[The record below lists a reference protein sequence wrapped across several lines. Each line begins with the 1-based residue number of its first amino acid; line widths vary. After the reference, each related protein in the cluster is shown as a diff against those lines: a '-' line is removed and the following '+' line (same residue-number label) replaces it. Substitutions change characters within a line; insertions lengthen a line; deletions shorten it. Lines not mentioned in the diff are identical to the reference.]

1 MINEDAQDQTIA
13 ANPLLTPSTLP
24 YGLPDFRAIG
34 DEHVIPAFRT
44 AFVDHDAEIAAIVDN
59 PEAPTFANTL
69 EALERSGRL
78 LDRVA
83 AYFFNIAGTDATEER
98 LAIEAVI
105 APELAAHMDGVRL
118 NEGLWSR
125 IKRVAERYDESA
137 APSSGAPEL
146 DDEARRLLD
155 KIVRDFR
162 RAGADLDDEGKT
174 RLKEINARL
183 SELSTAFGE
192 NLLADTNDRAVVVT
206 EEADLAGLSDAAK
219 DNLARYARK
228 AGKDDGWLIPLD
240 LPSVQAILADLES
253 PDTRARVYAAS
264 IARGTGEGHDNRPV
278 LLEEVRLRAE
288 KARLLGYD
296 SHADYVIADETAG
309 DAAAAKKLITDLAPA
324 AVANAEDEYKR
335 VADLAAEE
343 TVADRTAGDEM
354 AADEMAGAG
363 GGTGDADGAEPIEG
377 AGDVGAPDWP
387 YWAERRRAEEFAVD
401 GEKLKA
407 YFQLDRVVRDGV
419 FHAAKKLYG
428 IDVVPRED
436 LTGYAP
442 GVTVWEVRDE
452 NATAAATGTDA
463 EIAADAKTAADSAS
477 GADAGTDADAGAAS
491 RDTGI
496 GLLLTDF
503 FSRPTKRGGAWM
515 SSFVDQSHLLRTK
528 PVVVN
533 VLNIAEPAEGEA
545 ALLTLDEVTTLF
557 HEFGH
562 ALHGLL
568 SDVRYPRFS
577 GTNVPRDFVEF
588 PSQINENWALEP
600 SILSNYAFHVDTG
613 EPIPDELVEA
623 VKRARTA
630 GEGFATTEYLAASAL
645 DLAWH
650 SLSPEEAAAVT
661 DVGEF
666 EQKALEEYGL
676 DVANLAPRYR
686 STYFNHIFAGG
697 YSADYYSYLWAEALD
712 ADGYGWF
719 TDNGG
724 ATRAGG
730 DHFRGTILSRG
741 GAIDFA
747 EAYRSFRGR
756 DKDIRPLLERRGLA
770 GADVG

>member
-1 MINEDAQDQTIA
+1 MNATSPETTDSRATSGTSSGPATD
-13 ANPLLTPSTLP
+13 NPLLAPSTLP
-24 YGLPDFRAIG
+24 YGLPDFAAIR

-44 AFVDHDAEIAAIVDN
+44 AFVDHDAEIAAIVAN
-59 PEAPTFANTL
+59 PEEPSFANTL
-69 EALERSGRL
+69 EALEASGRL
-78 LDRVA
+78 LERMA
-83 AYFFNIAGTDATEER
+83 AYFFNVAGTDATDER

-118 NEGLWSR
+118 NEGLWGR
-125 IKRVAERYDESA
+125 IKRVAELYDGPA
-137 APSSGAPEL
+137 AASSGPDAGTGEVPEL

-155 KIVRDFR
+155 KVVRDFR
-162 RAGADLDDEGKT
+162 RAGADLDDEGRT
-174 RLKEINARL
+174 RLKEINSRL

-192 NLLADTNDRAVVVT
+192 NLLADTNERAVSIT
-206 EEADLAGLSDAAK
+206 DEAELAGLSQAAK
-219 DNLARYARK
+219 DNFARYARK
-228 AGKDDGWLIPLD
+228 AGRDAGWLIPLD
-240 LPSVQAILADLES
+240 LPSVQAVLTDLES
-253 PDTRARVYAAS
+253 PDARARVYAAS
-264 IARGTGEGHDNRPV
+264 IARGTGDGHDNRPV

-288 KARLLGYD
+288 RARLLGYD
-296 SHADYVIADETAG
+296 THADYVIADETAG

-324 AVANAEDEYKR
+324 AVANAEGEYKR

-343 TVADRTAGDEM
+343 TGD
-354 AADEMAGAG
+354 
-363 GGTGDADGAEPIEG
+363 DAYEG
-377 AGDVGAPDWP
+377 ATEVGAPDWP
-387 YWAERRRAEEFAVD
+387 YWAERRRSSEFAVD
-401 GEKLKA
+401 GEELSR

-419 FHAAKKLYG
+419 FHAAKLLFG
-428 IDVVPRED
+428 IEVVPRED
-436 LTGYAP
+436 LVGYAP
-442 GVTVWEVRDE
+442 GVQVWEVRD
-452 NATAAATGTDA
+452 
-463 EIAADAKTAADSAS
+463 ADASS
-477 GADAGTDADAGAAS
+477 DAGADS
-491 RDTGI
+491 GI
-496 GLLLTDF
+496 GLILTDF

-515 SSFVDQSHLLRTK
+515 SSFVEQSHLLGTK

-613 EPIPDELVEA
+613 EPIPGELVEA

-650 SLSPEEAAAVT
+650 SLSPEEAAAVG

-666 EQKALEEYGL
+666 EQRALEEFGL

-686 STYFNHIFAGG
+686 SSYFNHIFAGG
-697 YSADYYSYLWAEALD
+697 YSAGYYSYLWAEALD
-712 ADGYGWF
+712 ADGFGWF
-719 TDNGG
+719 ADNGG

-730 DHFRGTILSRG
+730 DRFRSLILSRG
-741 GAIDFA
+741 GAIDFTG
-747 EAYRSFRGR
+747 AYGEFRGR
-756 DKDIRPLLERRGLA
+756 DKDIRPLLERRGLS
-770 GADVG
+770 GADASVG

>member
-1 MINEDAQDQTIA
+1 MNATPPETTDSRATSGTATSTATD
-13 ANPLLTPSTLP
+13 NPLLAPSTLP
-24 YGLPDFRAIG
+24 YGLPDFAAIR

-44 AFVDHDAEIAAIVDN
+44 AFVDHDAEIAAIVAN
-59 PEAPTFANTL
+59 PEEPSFANTL
-69 EALERSGRL
+69 EALEASGRL
-78 LDRVA
+78 LERVA
-83 AYFFNIAGTDATEER
+83 AYFFNVAGTDATDER

-118 NEGLWSR
+118 NEGLWGR
-125 IKRVAERYDESA
+125 IKRVAELYDGPA
-137 APSSGAPEL
+137 AASSGPDAGTGEVPEL

-155 KIVRDFR
+155 KVVRDFR

-174 RLKEINARL
+174 RLKEINSRL

-192 NLLADTNDRAVVVT
+192 NLLADTNERAVAIT
-206 EEADLAGLSDAAK
+206 DEAELAGLSQAAK
-219 DNLARYARK
+219 DNFARYARK
-228 AGKDDGWLIPLD
+228 AGRDAGWLIPLD
-240 LPSVQAILADLES
+240 LPSVQAVLTDLES
-253 PDTRARVYAAS
+253 PDARARVYAAS

-288 KARLLGYD
+288 RARLLGYD
-296 SHADYVIADETAG
+296 THADYVIADETAG

-324 AVANAEDEYKR
+324 AVANAEGEYKR

-343 TVADRTAGDEM
+343 TGD
-354 AADEMAGAG
+354 
-363 GGTGDADGAEPIEG
+363 DAYEG
-377 AGDVGAPDWP
+377 ATEVGAPDWP
-387 YWAERRRAEEFAVD
+387 YWAERRRSSEFAVD
-401 GEKLKA
+401 GEELSR

-419 FHAAKKLYG
+419 FHAAKLLFG
-428 IDVVPRED
+428 IEVVPRED
-436 LTGYAP
+436 LVGYAP
-442 GVTVWEVRDE
+442 GVQVWEVRD
-452 NATAAATGTDA
+452 
-463 EIAADAKTAADSAS
+463 ADADSDADAS
-477 GADAGTDADAGAAS
+477 SDAGTDS
-491 RDTGI
+491 GI
-496 GLLLTDF
+496 GLILTDF

-515 SSFVDQSHLLRTK
+515 SSFVEQSHLLGTK

-613 EPIPDELVEA
+613 EPIPGELVEA

-650 SLSPEEAAAVT
+650 SLSPEEAAAVG

-666 EQKALEEYGL
+666 EQRALEEFGL

-686 STYFNHIFAGG
+686 SSYFNHIFAGG
-697 YSADYYSYLWAEALD
+697 YSAGYYSYLWAEALD
-712 ADGYGWF
+712 ADGFGWF
-719 TDNGG
+719 ADNGG

-730 DHFRGTILSRG
+730 DRFRSLILSRG
-741 GAIDFA
+741 GAIDFTG
-747 EAYRSFRGR
+747 AYREFRGR
-756 DKDIRPLLERRGLA
+756 DKDIRPLLERRGLS
-770 GADVG
+770 GADASVG

>member
-1 MINEDAQDQTIA
+1 MNATSPETTDSRATSGTATGTATD
-13 ANPLLTPSTLP
+13 NPLLAPSTLP
-24 YGLPDFRAIG
+24 YGLPDFAAIR

-44 AFVDHDAEIAAIVDN
+44 EFVDHDAEIAAIVAN
-59 PEAPTFANTL
+59 PEEPSFANTL
-69 EALERSGRL
+69 EALEASGRL
-78 LDRVA
+78 LERVA
-83 AYFFNIAGTDATEER
+83 AYFFNVAGTDATDER

-118 NEGLWSR
+118 NEGLWGR
-125 IKRVAERYDESA
+125 IKRVAELYDGPA
-137 APSSGAPEL
+137 AASSGPDAGTGEVPEL

-155 KIVRDFR
+155 KVVRDFR

-174 RLKEINARL
+174 RLKEINSRL

-192 NLLADTNDRAVVVT
+192 NLLADTNERAVSIT
-206 EEADLAGLSDAAK
+206 DEAELAGLSQAAK
-219 DNLARYARK
+219 DNFARYARK
-228 AGKDDGWLIPLD
+228 AGRDAGWLIPLD
-240 LPSVQAILADLES
+240 LPSVQAVLTDLES
-253 PDTRARVYAAS
+253 PDARARVYAAS

-288 KARLLGYD
+288 RARLLGYD
-296 SHADYVIADETAG
+296 THADYVIADETAG

-324 AVANAEDEYKR
+324 AVANAEGEYKR

-343 TVADRTAGDEM
+343 TGD
-354 AADEMAGAG
+354 
-363 GGTGDADGAEPIEG
+363 DAYEG
-377 AGDVGAPDWP
+377 ATEVGAPDWP
-387 YWAERRRAEEFAVD
+387 YWAERRRSSEFAVD
-401 GEKLKA
+401 GEELSR

-419 FHAAKKLYG
+419 FHAAKLLFG
-428 IDVVPRED
+428 IEVVPRED
-436 LTGYAP
+436 LVGYAP
-442 GVTVWEVRDE
+442 GVQVWEVRD
-452 NATAAATGTDA
+452 
-463 EIAADAKTAADSAS
+463 ADADS
-477 GADAGTDADAGAAS
+477 DADASSDAGADS
-491 RDTGI
+491 GI
-496 GLLLTDF
+496 GLILTDF

-515 SSFVDQSHLLRTK
+515 SSFVEQSHLLGTK

-613 EPIPDELVEA
+613 EPIPGELVEA

-650 SLSPEEAAAVT
+650 SLSPEEAAAVG

-666 EQKALEEYGL
+666 EQRALEEFGL

-686 STYFNHIFAGG
+686 SSYFNHIFAGG
-697 YSADYYSYLWAEALD
+697 YSAGYYSYLWAEALD
-712 ADGYGWF
+712 ADGFGWF
-719 TDNGG
+719 ADNGG

-730 DHFRGTILSRG
+730 DRFRSLILSRG
-741 GAIDFA
+741 GAIDFTG
-747 EAYRSFRGR
+747 AYREFRGR
-756 DKDIRPLLERRGLA
+756 DKDIRPLLERRGLS
-770 GADVG
+770 GADASVG

>member
-1 MINEDAQDQTIA
+1 MNATSPETTDSRATSGTATGTATD
-13 ANPLLTPSTLP
+13 NPLLAPSTLP
-24 YGLPDFRAIG
+24 YGLPDFAAIR

-44 AFVDHDAEIAAIVDN
+44 AFVDHDAEIAAIVAN
-59 PEAPTFANTL
+59 PEEPSFANTL
-69 EALERSGRL
+69 EALEASGRL
-78 LDRVA
+78 LERVA
-83 AYFFNIAGTDATEER
+83 AYFFNVAGTDATDER

-118 NEGLWSR
+118 NEGLWGR
-125 IKRVAERYDESA
+125 IKRVAELYDGPAA
-137 APSSGAPEL
+137 APSGPDAGTGEVPEL

-155 KIVRDFR
+155 KVVRDFR

-174 RLKEINARL
+174 RLKEINSRL

-192 NLLADTNDRAVVVT
+192 NLLADTNERAVSIT
-206 EEADLAGLSDAAK
+206 DEAELAGLSQAAK
-219 DNLARYARK
+219 DNFARYARK
-228 AGKDDGWLIPLD
+228 AGRDAGWLIPLD
-240 LPSVQAILADLES
+240 LPSVQAVLTDLES
-253 PDTRARVYAAS
+253 PDARARVYAAS
-264 IARGTGEGHDNRPV
+264 IARGTGDGHDNRPV

-288 KARLLGYD
+288 RARLLGYD
-296 SHADYVIADETAG
+296 THADYVIADETAG

-324 AVANAEDEYKR
+324 AVANAEGEYKR

-343 TVADRTAGDEM
+343 TGD
-354 AADEMAGAG
+354 
-363 GGTGDADGAEPIEG
+363 DAYEG
-377 AGDVGAPDWP
+377 ATEVGAPDWP
-387 YWAERRRAEEFAVD
+387 YWAERRRSSEFAVD
-401 GEKLKA
+401 GEELSR

-419 FHAAKKLYG
+419 FHAAKLLFG
-428 IDVVPRED
+428 IEVVPRED
-436 LTGYAP
+436 LVGYAP
-442 GVTVWEVRDE
+442 GVQVWEVRD
-452 NATAAATGTDA
+452 
-463 EIAADAKTAADSAS
+463 ADADSDADTSS
-477 GADAGTDADAGAAS
+477 DAGADS
-491 RDTGI
+491 GI
-496 GLLLTDF
+496 GLILTDF

-515 SSFVDQSHLLRTK
+515 SSFVEQSHLLGTK

-613 EPIPDELVEA
+613 EPIPGELVEA

-650 SLSPEEAAAVT
+650 SLSPEEAAAVG

-666 EQKALEEYGL
+666 EQRALEEFGL

-686 STYFNHIFAGG
+686 SSYFNHIFAGG
-697 YSADYYSYLWAEALD
+697 YSAGYYSYLWAEALD
-712 ADGYGWF
+712 ADGFGWF
-719 TDNGG
+719 ADNGG

-730 DHFRGTILSRG
+730 DRFRSLILSRG
-741 GAIDFA
+741 GAIDFTG
-747 EAYRSFRGR
+747 AYREFRGR
-756 DKDIRPLLERRGLA
+756 DKDIRPLLERRGLS
-770 GADVG
+770 GADASVG

>member
-1 MINEDAQDQTIA
+1 MNATSRDTA
-13 ANPLLTPSTLP
+13 ATTDNPLLAPSTLP
-24 YGLPDFRAIG
+24 YGLPDFAAIR

-59 PEAPTFANTL
+59 PEEPTFANTL
-69 EALERSGRL
+69 EALEASGQL
-78 LDRVA
+78 LERVA
-83 AYFFNIAGTDATEER
+83 AYFFNVAGTDATDER
-98 LAIEAVI
+98 LAIEATI

-118 NEGLWSR
+118 NEGLWAR
-125 IKRVAERYDESA
+125 ITRVRELYDADPGES
-137 APSSGAPEL
+137 GVPEL

-155 KIVRDFR
+155 KVVRDFR
-162 RAGADLDDEGKT
+162 RAGADLDAAGKK

-192 NLLADTNDRAVVVT
+192 NLLADTNDRAV
-206 EEADLAGLSDAAK
+206 EIADEADLAGLSQAAK

-228 AGKDDGWLIPLD
+228 AGRDSGWLIPLD

-288 KARLLGYD
+288 RARLLGYGT
-296 SHADYVIADETAG
+296 HADYVIADETAG
-309 DAAAAKKLITDLAPA
+309 SADAAKKLITDLAPA
-324 AVANAEDEYKR
+324 AVANAEGEYKR
-335 VADLAAEE
+335 VADLAAD
-343 TVADRTAGDEM
+343 VARVPGDGE
-354 AADEMAGAG
+354 
-363 GGTGDADGAEPIEG
+363 GDGPAPADGVEG
-377 AGDVGAPDWP
+377 AGEVGAPDWP

-401 GEKLKA
+401 GEELRK

-419 FHAAKKLYG
+419 FHAAEKLYG
-428 IDVVPRED
+428 IEVVPRDD
-436 LTGYAP
+436 LRGYAP
-442 GVTVWEVRDE
+442 GVRVWEVRD
-452 NATAAATGTDA
+452 AAG
-463 EIAADAKTAADSAS
+463 S
-477 GADAGTDADAGAAS
+477 GAAS
-491 RDTGI
+491 GGDSGDDAGI

-515 SSFVDQSHLLRTK
+515 SSFVDQSHLLGTK

-533 VLNIAEPAEGEA
+533 VLNIAEPAEGEP

-600 SILSNYAFHVDTG
+600 SILGNYAFHVDTG
-613 EPIPDELVEA
+613 EPIPSELVEA
-623 VKRARTA
+623 VTRARTA

-650 SLSPEEAAAVT
+650 SLSPEEAAAIT
-661 DVGEF
+661 DVGAF
-666 EQKALEEYGL
+666 EQKALEEFGL

-697 YSADYYSYLWAEALD
+697 YSAGYYSYLWAEALD
-712 ADGYGWF
+712 ADGFGWF

-724 ATRAGG
+724 ATREGG
-730 DHFRGTILSRG
+730 DRFRRTILSRG

-747 EAYRSFRGR
+747 DAYRRFRGR

-770 GADVG
+770 GTGVTAE

>member
-1 MINEDAQDQTIA
+1 MNATSPETTDSRATSGTATGTASD
-13 ANPLLTPSTLP
+13 NPLLAPSALP
-24 YGLPDFRAIG
+24 YGLPDFAAIR

-44 AFVDHDAEIAAIVDN
+44 AFVDHDAEIAAIVAN
-59 PEAPTFANTL
+59 PEEPSFANTL
-69 EALERSGRL
+69 EALEASGRL
-78 LDRVA
+78 LERVA
-83 AYFFNIAGTDATEER
+83 AYFFNVAGTDATDER

-118 NEGLWSR
+118 NEGLWGR
-125 IKRVAERYDESA
+125 IKRVAELYDGPA
-137 APSSGAPEL
+137 AASSGPDAGTGEVPEL

-155 KIVRDFR
+155 KVVRDFR
-162 RAGADLDDEGKT
+162 RAGADLDDEGRT
-174 RLKEINARL
+174 RLKEINSRL

-192 NLLADTNDRAVVVT
+192 NLLADTNERAVSIT
-206 EEADLAGLSDAAK
+206 DEAELAGLSQAAK
-219 DNLARYARK
+219 DNFARYARK
-228 AGKDDGWLIPLD
+228 AGRDAGWLIPLD
-240 LPSVQAILADLES
+240 LPSVQAVLTDLES
-253 PDTRARVYAAS
+253 PDARARVYAAS
-264 IARGTGEGHDNRPV
+264 IARGTGDGHDNRPV

-288 KARLLGYD
+288 RARLLGYD
-296 SHADYVIADETAG
+296 THADYVIADETAG

-324 AVANAEDEYKR
+324 AVANAEGEYKR

-343 TVADRTAGDEM
+343 TGD
-354 AADEMAGAG
+354 
-363 GGTGDADGAEPIEG
+363 DAYEG
-377 AGDVGAPDWP
+377 ATEVGAPDWP
-387 YWAERRRAEEFAVD
+387 YWAERRRSSEFAVD
-401 GEKLKA
+401 GEELSR

-419 FHAAKKLYG
+419 FHAAKLLFG
-428 IDVVPRED
+428 IEVVPRED
-436 LTGYAP
+436 LVGYAP
-442 GVTVWEVRDE
+442 GVQVWEVRD
-452 NATAAATGTDA
+452 
-463 EIAADAKTAADSAS
+463 
-477 GADAGTDADAGAAS
+477 ADAGSDSGSGSDASAGS
-491 RDTGI
+491 GI
-496 GLLLTDF
+496 GLILTDF

-515 SSFVDQSHLLRTK
+515 SSFVEQSHLLGTK

-613 EPIPDELVEA
+613 DPIPGELVEA

-650 SLSPEEAAAVT
+650 SLSPEEAAAVG

-666 EQKALEEYGL
+666 EQRALEEFGL

-686 STYFNHIFAGG
+686 SSYFNHIFAGG
-697 YSADYYSYLWAEALD
+697 YSAGYYSYLWAEALD
-712 ADGYGWF
+712 ADGFGWF
-719 TDNGG
+719 ADNGG

-730 DHFRGTILSRG
+730 DRFRSLILSRG
-741 GAIDFA
+741 GAIDFTG
-747 EAYRSFRGR
+747 AYREFRGR
-756 DKDIRPLLERRGLA
+756 DKDIRPLLERRGLS
-770 GADVG
+770 GADASVG

>member
-1 MINEDAQDQTIA
+1 MNATPPETTDSRATSGTATSTATD
-13 ANPLLTPSTLP
+13 NPLLAPSTLP
-24 YGLPDFRAIG
+24 YGLPDFAAIR

-44 AFVDHDAEIAAIVDN
+44 AFVDHDAEIAAIVAN
-59 PEAPTFANTL
+59 PEEPSFANTL
-69 EALERSGRL
+69 EALEASGRL
-78 LDRVA
+78 LERVA
-83 AYFFNIAGTDATEER
+83 AYFFNVAGTDATDER

-118 NEGLWSR
+118 NEGLWGR
-125 IKRVAERYDESA
+125 IKRVAELYDGPA
-137 APSSGAPEL
+137 AASSGPDAGTGEVPEL

-155 KIVRDFR
+155 KVVRDFR

-174 RLKEINARL
+174 RLKEINSRL

-192 NLLADTNDRAVVVT
+192 NLLADTNERAVAIT
-206 EEADLAGLSDAAK
+206 DEAELAGLSQAAK
-219 DNLARYARK
+219 DNFARYARK
-228 AGKDDGWLIPLD
+228 AGHDAGWLIPLD
-240 LPSVQAILADLES
+240 LPSVQAVLTDLES
-253 PDTRARVYAAS
+253 PDARARVYAAS

-288 KARLLGYD
+288 RARLLGYD
-296 SHADYVIADETAG
+296 THADYVIADETAG

-324 AVANAEDEYKR
+324 AVANAEGEYKR

-343 TVADRTAGDEM
+343 TGD
-354 AADEMAGAG
+354 
-363 GGTGDADGAEPIEG
+363 DAYEG
-377 AGDVGAPDWP
+377 ATEVGAPDWP
-387 YWAERRRAEEFAVD
+387 YWAERRRSSEFAVD
-401 GEKLKA
+401 GEELSR

-419 FHAAKKLYG
+419 FHAAKLLFG
-428 IDVVPRED
+428 IEVVPRED
-436 LTGYAP
+436 LVGYAP
-442 GVTVWEVRDE
+442 GVQVWEVRD
-452 NATAAATGTDA
+452 
-463 EIAADAKTAADSAS
+463 ADS
-477 GADAGTDADAGAAS
+477 DADASSDAGADS
-491 RDTGI
+491 GI
-496 GLLLTDF
+496 GLILTDF

-515 SSFVDQSHLLRTK
+515 SSFVEQSHLLGTK

-613 EPIPDELVEA
+613 EPIPGELVEA

-650 SLSPEEAAAVT
+650 SLSPEEAAAVG

-666 EQKALEEYGL
+666 EQRALEEFGL

-686 STYFNHIFAGG
+686 SSYFNHIFAGG
-697 YSADYYSYLWAEALD
+697 YSAGYYSYLWAEALD
-712 ADGYGWF
+712 ADGFGWF
-719 TDNGG
+719 ADNGG

-730 DHFRGTILSRG
+730 DRFRSLILSRG
-741 GAIDFA
+741 GAIDFTG
-747 EAYRSFRGR
+747 AYREFRGR
-756 DKDIRPLLERRGLA
+756 DKDIRPLLERRGLS
-770 GADVG
+770 GADASVG

>member
-1 MINEDAQDQTIA
+1 MNATSPETTDSRATSGTATGTATD
-13 ANPLLTPSTLP
+13 NPLLAPSTLP
-24 YGLPDFRAIG
+24 YGLPDFAAIR

-44 AFVDHDAEIAAIVDN
+44 AFVDHDAEIAAIVAN
-59 PEAPTFANTL
+59 PEEPSFANTL
-69 EALERSGRL
+69 EALEASGRL
-78 LDRVA
+78 LERVA
-83 AYFFNIAGTDATEER
+83 AYFFNVAGTDATDER

-118 NEGLWSR
+118 NEGLWGR
-125 IKRVAERYDESA
+125 IKRVAELYDGPA
-137 APSSGAPEL
+137 AASSGPDAGTGEVPEL

-155 KIVRDFR
+155 KVVRDFR

-174 RLKEINARL
+174 RLKEINSRL

-192 NLLADTNDRAVVVT
+192 NLLADTNERAVSIT
-206 EEADLAGLSDAAK
+206 DEAELAGLSQAAK
-219 DNLARYARK
+219 DNFARYARK
-228 AGKDDGWLIPLD
+228 AGRDAGWLIPLD
-240 LPSVQAILADLES
+240 LPSVQAVLTDLES
-253 PDTRARVYAAS
+253 PDARARVYAAS
-264 IARGTGEGHDNRPV
+264 IARGTGQGHDNRPV

-288 KARLLGYD
+288 RARLLGYD
-296 SHADYVIADETAG
+296 THADYVIADETAG

-324 AVANAEDEYKR
+324 AVANAEGEYKR

-343 TVADRTAGDEM
+343 TGD
-354 AADEMAGAG
+354 
-363 GGTGDADGAEPIEG
+363 DAYEG
-377 AGDVGAPDWP
+377 ATEVGAPDWP
-387 YWAERRRAEEFAVD
+387 YWAERRRSSEFAVD
-401 GEKLKA
+401 GEELSR

-419 FHAAKKLYG
+419 FHAAKLLFG
-428 IDVVPRED
+428 IEVVPRED
-436 LTGYAP
+436 LVGYAP
-442 GVTVWEVRDE
+442 GVQVWEVRD
-452 NATAAATGTDA
+452 
-463 EIAADAKTAADSAS
+463 ADADS
-477 GADAGTDADAGAAS
+477 DADASSDAGADS
-491 RDTGI
+491 GI
-496 GLLLTDF
+496 GLILTDF

-515 SSFVDQSHLLRTK
+515 SSFVEQSHLLGTK

-613 EPIPDELVEA
+613 EPIPGELVEA

-650 SLSPEEAAAVT
+650 SLSPEEAAAVG

-666 EQKALEEYGL
+666 EQRALEEFGL

-686 STYFNHIFAGG
+686 SSYFNHIFAGG
-697 YSADYYSYLWAEALD
+697 YSAGYYSYLWAEALD
-712 ADGYGWF
+712 ADGFGWF
-719 TDNGG
+719 ADNGG

-730 DHFRGTILSRG
+730 DRFRSLILSRG
-741 GAIDFA
+741 GAIDFTG
-747 EAYRSFRGR
+747 AYREFRGR
-756 DKDIRPLLERRGLA
+756 DKDIRPLLERRGLS
-770 GADVG
+770 GADASVG

>member
-1 MINEDAQDQTIA
+1 MNATSPETTDSRATSGTATGTASD
-13 ANPLLTPSTLP
+13 NPLLAPSALP
-24 YGLPDFRAIG
+24 YGLPDFAAIR

-44 AFVDHDAEIAAIVDN
+44 AFVDHDAEVAAIVAN
-59 PEAPTFANTL
+59 PEEPSFANTL
-69 EALERSGRL
+69 EALEASGRL
-78 LDRVA
+78 LERVA
-83 AYFFNIAGTDATEER
+83 AYFFNVAGTDATDER

-118 NEGLWSR
+118 NEGLWGR
-125 IKRVAERYDESA
+125 IKRVAELYDGPA
-137 APSSGAPEL
+137 AASSGPDAGTGEVPEL

-155 KIVRDFR
+155 KVVRDFR

-174 RLKEINARL
+174 RLKEINSRL

-192 NLLADTNDRAVVVT
+192 NLLADTNERAVSIT
-206 EEADLAGLSDAAK
+206 DEAELAGLSQAAK
-219 DNLARYARK
+219 DNFARYARK
-228 AGKDDGWLIPLD
+228 AGRDAGWLIPLD
-240 LPSVQAILADLES
+240 LPSVQAVLTDLES
-253 PDTRARVYAAS
+253 PDARARVYAAS
-264 IARGTGEGHDNRPV
+264 IARGTGDGHDNRPV

-288 KARLLGYD
+288 RARLLGYD
-296 SHADYVIADETAG
+296 THADYVIADETAG

-324 AVANAEDEYKR
+324 AVANAEGEYKR

-343 TVADRTAGDEM
+343 TGD
-354 AADEMAGAG
+354 
-363 GGTGDADGAEPIEG
+363 DAYEG
-377 AGDVGAPDWP
+377 ATEVGAPDWP
-387 YWAERRRAEEFAVD
+387 YWAERRRSSEFAVD
-401 GEKLKA
+401 GEELSR

-419 FHAAKKLYG
+419 FHAAKLLFG
-428 IDVVPRED
+428 IEVVPRED
-436 LTGYAP
+436 LVGYAP
-442 GVTVWEVRDE
+442 GVQVWEVRD
-452 NATAAATGTDA
+452 
-463 EIAADAKTAADSAS
+463 
-477 GADAGTDADAGAAS
+477 ADAGSDSGSGSDASAGS
-491 RDTGI
+491 GI
-496 GLLLTDF
+496 GLILTDF

-515 SSFVDQSHLLRTK
+515 SSFVEQSHLLGTK

-613 EPIPDELVEA
+613 DPIPGELVEA

-650 SLSPEEAAAVT
+650 SLSPEEAAAVG

-666 EQKALEEYGL
+666 EQRALEEFGL

-686 STYFNHIFAGG
+686 SSYFNHIFAGG
-697 YSADYYSYLWAEALD
+697 YSAGYYSYLWAEALD
-712 ADGYGWF
+712 ADGFGWF
-719 TDNGG
+719 ADNGG

-730 DHFRGTILSRG
+730 DRFRSLILSRG
-741 GAIDFA
+741 GAIDFTG
-747 EAYRSFRGR
+747 AYREFRGR
-756 DKDIRPLLERRGLA
+756 DKDIRPLLERRGLS
-770 GADVG
+770 GADASVG

>member
-1 MINEDAQDQTIA
+1 MNATPPETTDSRATSGTATSTATD
-13 ANPLLTPSTLP
+13 NPLLAPSTLP
-24 YGLPDFRAIG
+24 YGLPDFAAIR

-44 AFVDHDAEIAAIVDN
+44 AFVDHDAEIAAIVAN
-59 PEAPTFANTL
+59 PEEPSFANTL
-69 EALERSGRL
+69 EALEASGRL
-78 LDRVA
+78 LERVA
-83 AYFFNIAGTDATEER
+83 AYFFNVAGTDATDER

-118 NEGLWSR
+118 NEGLWGR
-125 IKRVAERYDESA
+125 IKRVAELYDGPA
-137 APSSGAPEL
+137 AASSGPDAGTGEVPEL

-155 KIVRDFR
+155 KVVRDFR

-174 RLKEINARL
+174 RLKEINSRL

-192 NLLADTNDRAVVVT
+192 NLLADTNERAVAIT
-206 EEADLAGLSDAAK
+206 DEAELAGLSQAAK
-219 DNLARYARK
+219 DNFARYARK
-228 AGKDDGWLIPLD
+228 AGHDAGWLIPLD
-240 LPSVQAILADLES
+240 LPSVQAVLTDLES
-253 PDTRARVYAAS
+253 PDARARVYAAS

-288 KARLLGYD
+288 RARLLGYD
-296 SHADYVIADETAG
+296 THADYVIADETAG

-324 AVANAEDEYKR
+324 AVANAEGEYKR

-343 TVADRTAGDEM
+343 TGD
-354 AADEMAGAG
+354 
-363 GGTGDADGAEPIEG
+363 DAYEG
-377 AGDVGAPDWP
+377 ATEVGAPDWP
-387 YWAERRRAEEFAVD
+387 YWAERRRSSEFAVD
-401 GEKLKA
+401 GEELSR

-419 FHAAKKLYG
+419 FHAAKLLFG
-428 IDVVPRED
+428 IEVVPRED
-436 LTGYAP
+436 LVGYAP
-442 GVTVWEVRDE
+442 GVQVWEVRD
-452 NATAAATGTDA
+452 
-463 EIAADAKTAADSAS
+463 ADADFDADAS
-477 GADAGTDADAGAAS
+477 SDAGTDS
-491 RDTGI
+491 GI
-496 GLLLTDF
+496 GLILTDF

-515 SSFVDQSHLLRTK
+515 SSFVEQSHLLGTK

-613 EPIPDELVEA
+613 EPIPGELVEA

-650 SLSPEEAAAVT
+650 SLSPEEAAAVG

-666 EQKALEEYGL
+666 EQRALEEFGL

-686 STYFNHIFAGG
+686 SSYFNHIFAGG
-697 YSADYYSYLWAEALD
+697 YSAGYYSYLWAEALD
-712 ADGYGWF
+712 ADGFGWF
-719 TDNGG
+719 ADNGG

-730 DHFRGTILSRG
+730 DRFRSLILSRG
-741 GAIDFA
+741 GAIDFTG
-747 EAYRSFRGR
+747 AYREFRGR
-756 DKDIRPLLERRGLA
+756 DKDIRPLLERRGLS
-770 GADVG
+770 GADASVG

>member
-1 MINEDAQDQTIA
+1 MNATSPETTDSRATSGTSSGTASD
-13 ANPLLTPSTLP
+13 NPLLAPSTLP
-24 YGLPDFRAIG
+24 YGLPDFAAIR

-44 AFVDHDAEIAAIVDN
+44 AFVDHDAEIAAIVAN
-59 PEAPTFANTL
+59 PEEPSFANTL
-69 EALERSGRL
+69 EALEASGRL
-78 LDRVA
+78 LERVA
-83 AYFFNIAGTDATEER
+83 AYFFNVAGTDATDER

-118 NEGLWSR
+118 NEGLWGR
-125 IKRVAERYDESA
+125 IKRVAELYDGPA
-137 APSSGAPEL
+137 AASSGPDAGTGEVPEL

-155 KIVRDFR
+155 KVVRDFR

-174 RLKEINARL
+174 RLKEINSRL

-192 NLLADTNDRAVVVT
+192 NLLADTNERAVSIT
-206 EEADLAGLSDAAK
+206 DEAELAGLSQAAK
-219 DNLARYARK
+219 DNFARYARK
-228 AGKDDGWLIPLD
+228 AGRDAGWLIPLD
-240 LPSVQAILADLES
+240 LPSVQAVLTDLES
-253 PDTRARVYAAS
+253 PDARARVYAAS

-288 KARLLGYD
+288 RARLLGYD
-296 SHADYVIADETAG
+296 THADYVIADETAG

-324 AVANAEDEYKR
+324 AVANAEGEYKR

-343 TVADRTAGDEM
+343 TGD
-354 AADEMAGAG
+354 
-363 GGTGDADGAEPIEG
+363 DAYEG
-377 AGDVGAPDWP
+377 ATEVGAPDWP
-387 YWAERRRAEEFAVD
+387 YWAERRRSSEFAVD
-401 GEKLKA
+401 GEELSR

-419 FHAAKKLYG
+419 FHAAKLLFG
-428 IDVVPRED
+428 IEVVPRED
-436 LTGYAP
+436 LVGYAP
-442 GVTVWEVRDE
+442 GVQVWEVRD
-452 NATAAATGTDA
+452 
-463 EIAADAKTAADSAS
+463 ADADSDADTSS
-477 GADAGTDADAGAAS
+477 DAGADS
-491 RDTGI
+491 GI
-496 GLLLTDF
+496 GLILTDF

-515 SSFVDQSHLLRTK
+515 SSFVEQSHLLGTK

-613 EPIPDELVEA
+613 EPIPGELVEA

-650 SLSPEEAAAVT
+650 SLSPEEAAAVG

-666 EQKALEEYGL
+666 EQRALEEFGL

-686 STYFNHIFAGG
+686 SSYFNHIFAGG
-697 YSADYYSYLWAEALD
+697 YSAGYYSYLWAEALD
-712 ADGYGWF
+712 ADGFGWF
-719 TDNGG
+719 ADNGG

-730 DHFRGTILSRG
+730 DRFRSLILSRG
-741 GAIDFA
+741 GAIDFTG
-747 EAYRSFRGR
+747 AYREFRGR
-756 DKDIRPLLERRGLA
+756 DKDIRPLLERRGLS
-770 GADVG
+770 GADASVG

>member
-1 MINEDAQDQTIA
+1 MNATSPETTDSRATSGTATGTATD
-13 ANPLLTPSTLP
+13 NPLLAPSTLP
-24 YGLPDFRAIG
+24 YGLPDFAAIR

-44 AFVDHDAEIAAIVDN
+44 AFVDHDAEIAAIVAN
-59 PEAPTFANTL
+59 PEEPSFANTL
-69 EALERSGRL
+69 EALEASGRL
-78 LDRVA
+78 LERVA
-83 AYFFNIAGTDATEER
+83 AYFFNVAGTDATDER

-118 NEGLWSR
+118 NEGLWGR
-125 IKRVAERYDESA
+125 IKRVAELYDGPA
-137 APSSGAPEL
+137 AASSGPDAGTGEVPEL

-155 KIVRDFR
+155 KVVRDFR

-174 RLKEINARL
+174 RLKEINSRL

-192 NLLADTNDRAVVVT
+192 NLLADTNERAVSIT
-206 EEADLAGLSDAAK
+206 DEAELAGLSQAAK
-219 DNLARYARK
+219 DNFARYARK
-228 AGKDDGWLIPLD
+228 AGRDAGWFIPLD
-240 LPSVQAILADLES
+240 LPSVQAVLTDLES
-253 PDTRARVYAAS
+253 PDARARVYAAS

-288 KARLLGYD
+288 RARLLGYD
-296 SHADYVIADETAG
+296 THADYVIADETAG

-324 AVANAEDEYKR
+324 AVANAEGEYKR

-343 TVADRTAGDEM
+343 TGD
-354 AADEMAGAG
+354 
-363 GGTGDADGAEPIEG
+363 DAYEG
-377 AGDVGAPDWP
+377 ATEVGAPDWP
-387 YWAERRRAEEFAVD
+387 YWAERRRSSEFAVD
-401 GEKLKA
+401 GEELSR

-419 FHAAKKLYG
+419 FHAAKLLFG
-428 IDVVPRED
+428 IEVVPRED
-436 LTGYAP
+436 LVGYAP
-442 GVTVWEVRDE
+442 GVQVWEVRD
-452 NATAAATGTDA
+452 
-463 EIAADAKTAADSAS
+463 ADADS
-477 GADAGTDADAGAAS
+477 DADASSDAGADS
-491 RDTGI
+491 GI
-496 GLLLTDF
+496 GLILTDF

-515 SSFVDQSHLLRTK
+515 SSFVEQSHLLGTK

-613 EPIPDELVEA
+613 EPIPGELVEA

-650 SLSPEEAAAVT
+650 SLSPEEAAAVG

-666 EQKALEEYGL
+666 EQRALEEFGL

-686 STYFNHIFAGG
+686 SSYFNHIFAGG
-697 YSADYYSYLWAEALD
+697 YSAGYYSYLWAEALD
-712 ADGYGWF
+712 ADGFGWF
-719 TDNGG
+719 ADNGG

-730 DHFRGTILSRG
+730 DRFRSLILSRG
-741 GAIDFA
+741 GAIDFTG
-747 EAYRSFRGR
+747 AYREFRGR
-756 DKDIRPLLERRGLA
+756 DKDIRPLLERRGLS
-770 GADVG
+770 GADASVG

>member
-1 MINEDAQDQTIA
+1 MNATSPETTDSRATSGTSSGTASD
-13 ANPLLTPSTLP
+13 NPLLAPSTLP
-24 YGLPDFRAIG
+24 YGLPAFSAIR

-44 AFVDHDAEIAAIVDN
+44 AFVDHDAEIAAIVAN
-59 PEAPTFANTL
+59 PEEPSFANTL
-69 EALERSGRL
+69 EALEASGRL
-78 LDRVA
+78 LERVA
-83 AYFFNIAGTDATEER
+83 AYFFNVAGTDATDER
-98 LAIEAVI
+98 LAIEAAI

-118 NEGLWSR
+118 NEGLWGR
-125 IKRVAERYDESA
+125 IKRVAELYDGPA
-137 APSSGAPEL
+137 AASSGPDAGTGEVPEL

-155 KIVRDFR
+155 KVVRDFR

-174 RLKEINARL
+174 RLKEINSRL

-192 NLLADTNDRAVVVT
+192 NLLADTNERAVSIT
-206 EEADLAGLSDAAK
+206 DEAELAGLSQAAK
-219 DNLARYARK
+219 DNFARYARK
-228 AGKDDGWLIPLD
+228 AGRDAGWLIPLD
-240 LPSVQAILADLES
+240 LPSVQAVLTDLES
-253 PDTRARVYAAS
+253 PDARARVYAAS

-288 KARLLGYD
+288 RARLLGYD
-296 SHADYVIADETAG
+296 THADYVIADETAG

-324 AVANAEDEYKR
+324 AVANAEGEYKR

-343 TVADRTAGDEM
+343 TGD
-354 AADEMAGAG
+354 
-363 GGTGDADGAEPIEG
+363 DAYEG
-377 AGDVGAPDWP
+377 ATEVGAPDWP
-387 YWAERRRAEEFAVD
+387 YWAERRRSSEFAVD
-401 GEKLKA
+401 GEELSR

-419 FHAAKKLYG
+419 FHAAKLLFG
-428 IDVVPRED
+428 IEVVPRED
-436 LTGYAP
+436 LVGYAP
-442 GVTVWEVRDE
+442 GVQVWEVRD
-452 NATAAATGTDA
+452 
-463 EIAADAKTAADSAS
+463 ADADS
-477 GADAGTDADAGAAS
+477 DADASSDAGADS
-491 RDTGI
+491 GI
-496 GLLLTDF
+496 GLILTDF

-515 SSFVDQSHLLRTK
+515 SSFVEQSHLLGTK

-613 EPIPDELVEA
+613 EPIPGELVEA

-650 SLSPEEAAAVT
+650 SLSPEEAAAVG

-666 EQKALEEYGL
+666 EQRALEEFGL

-686 STYFNHIFAGG
+686 SSYFNHIFAGG
-697 YSADYYSYLWAEALD
+697 YSAGYYSYLWAEALD
-712 ADGYGWF
+712 ADGFGWF
-719 TDNGG
+719 ADNGG

-730 DHFRGTILSRG
+730 DRFRSLILSRG
-741 GAIDFA
+741 GAIDFTG
-747 EAYRSFRGR
+747 AYREFRGR
-756 DKDIRPLLERRGLA
+756 DKDIRPLLERRGLS
-770 GADVG
+770 GADASVG

>member
-1 MINEDAQDQTIA
+1 MNATSPETTDSRATSGTATSTATD
-13 ANPLLTPSTLP
+13 NPLLAPSTLP
-24 YGLPDFRAIG
+24 YGLPDFAAIR

-44 AFVDHDAEIAAIVDN
+44 AFVDHDAEIAAIVAN
-59 PEAPTFANTL
+59 PEEPSFANTL
-69 EALERSGRL
+69 EALEASGRL
-78 LDRVA
+78 LERVA
-83 AYFFNIAGTDATEER
+83 AYFFNVAGTDATDER

-118 NEGLWSR
+118 NEGLWGR
-125 IKRVAERYDESA
+125 IKRVAELYDGPA
-137 APSSGAPEL
+137 AASSGPDAGTGEVPEL

-155 KIVRDFR
+155 KVVRDFR

-174 RLKEINARL
+174 RLKEINSRL

-192 NLLADTNDRAVVVT
+192 NLLADTNERAVSIT
-206 EEADLAGLSDAAK
+206 DEAELAGLSQAAK
-219 DNLARYARK
+219 DNFARYARK
-228 AGKDDGWLIPLD
+228 AGRDAGWLIPLD
-240 LPSVQAILADLES
+240 LPSVQAVLTDLES
-253 PDTRARVYAAS
+253 PDARARVYAAS

-288 KARLLGYD
+288 RARLLGYD
-296 SHADYVIADETAG
+296 THADYVIADETAG

-324 AVANAEDEYKR
+324 AVANAEGEYKR

-343 TVADRTAGDEM
+343 TGD
-354 AADEMAGAG
+354 
-363 GGTGDADGAEPIEG
+363 DAYEG
-377 AGDVGAPDWP
+377 ATEVGAPDWP
-387 YWAERRRAEEFAVD
+387 YWAERRRSSEFAVD
-401 GEKLKA
+401 GEELSR

-419 FHAAKKLYG
+419 FHAAKLLFG
-428 IDVVPRED
+428 IEVVPRED
-436 LTGYAP
+436 LVGYAP
-442 GVTVWEVRDE
+442 GVQVWEVRD
-452 NATAAATGTDA
+452 
-463 EIAADAKTAADSAS
+463 ADADFDADAS
-477 GADAGTDADAGAAS
+477 SDAGTDS
-491 RDTGI
+491 GI
-496 GLLLTDF
+496 GLILTDF

-515 SSFVDQSHLLRTK
+515 SSFVEQSHLLGTK

-613 EPIPDELVEA
+613 EPIPGELVEA

-650 SLSPEEAAAVT
+650 SLSPEEAAAVG

-666 EQKALEEYGL
+666 EQRALEEFGL

-686 STYFNHIFAGG
+686 SSYFNHIFAGG
-697 YSADYYSYLWAEALD
+697 YSAGYYSYLWAEALD
-712 ADGYGWF
+712 ADGFGWF
-719 TDNGG
+719 ADNGG

-730 DHFRGTILSRG
+730 DRFRSLILSRG
-741 GAIDFA
+741 GAIDFTG
-747 EAYRSFRGR
+747 AYREFRGR
-756 DKDIRPLLERRGLA
+756 DKDIRPLLERRGLS
-770 GADVG
+770 GADASVG

>member
-1 MINEDAQDQTIA
+1 MNATSPETTDSRATSGTATGTASD
-13 ANPLLTPSTLP
+13 NPLLAPSALP
-24 YGLPDFRAIG
+24 YGLPDFAAIR

-44 AFVDHDAEIAAIVDN
+44 AFVDHDAEIAAIVAN
-59 PEAPTFANTL
+59 PEEPSFANTL
-69 EALERSGRL
+69 EALEASGRL
-78 LDRVA
+78 LERVA
-83 AYFFNIAGTDATEER
+83 AYFFNVAGTDATDER

-118 NEGLWSR
+118 NEGLWGR
-125 IKRVAERYDESA
+125 IKRVAELYDGPA
-137 APSSGAPEL
+137 AASSGPDAGTGEVPEL

-155 KIVRDFR
+155 KVVRDFR
-162 RAGADLDDEGKT
+162 RAGADLDDEGRT
-174 RLKEINARL
+174 RLKEINSRL

-192 NLLADTNDRAVVVT
+192 NLLADTNERAVSIT
-206 EEADLAGLSDAAK
+206 DEAELAGLSQAAK
-219 DNLARYARK
+219 DNFARYARK
-228 AGKDDGWLIPLD
+228 AGRDAGWLIPLD
-240 LPSVQAILADLES
+240 LPSVQAVLTDLES
-253 PDTRARVYAAS
+253 PDARARVYAAS
-264 IARGTGEGHDNRPV
+264 IARGTGDGHDNRPV

-288 KARLLGYD
+288 RARLLGYD
-296 SHADYVIADETAG
+296 THADYVIADETAG

-324 AVANAEDEYKR
+324 AVANAEGEYKR

-343 TVADRTAGDEM
+343 TGD
-354 AADEMAGAG
+354 
-363 GGTGDADGAEPIEG
+363 DAYEG
-377 AGDVGAPDWP
+377 ATEVGAPDWP
-387 YWAERRRAEEFAVD
+387 YWAERRRSSEFAVD
-401 GEKLKA
+401 GEELSR

-419 FHAAKKLYG
+419 FHAAKLLFG
-428 IDVVPRED
+428 IEVVPRED
-436 LTGYAP
+436 LVGYAP
-442 GVTVWEVRDE
+442 GVQVWEVRD
-452 NATAAATGTDA
+452 
-463 EIAADAKTAADSAS
+463 ADASS
-477 GADAGTDADAGAAS
+477 DAGADS
-491 RDTGI
+491 GI
-496 GLLLTDF
+496 GLILTDF

-515 SSFVDQSHLLRTK
+515 SSFVEQSHLLGTK

-613 EPIPDELVEA
+613 EPIPGELVEA

-650 SLSPEEAAAVT
+650 SLSPEEAAAVG

-666 EQKALEEYGL
+666 EQRALEEFGL

-686 STYFNHIFAGG
+686 SSYFNHIFAGG
-697 YSADYYSYLWAEALD
+697 YSAGYYSYLWAEALD
-712 ADGYGWF
+712 ADGFGWF
-719 TDNGG
+719 ADNGG

-730 DHFRGTILSRG
+730 DRFRSLILSRG
-741 GAIDFA
+741 GAIDFTG
-747 EAYRSFRGR
+747 AYREFRGR
-756 DKDIRPLLERRGLA
+756 DKDIRPLLERRGLS
-770 GADVG
+770 GADASVG

>member
-1 MINEDAQDQTIA
+1 MNATSPETTDSRATSGTATSTATD
-13 ANPLLTPSTLP
+13 NPLLAPSTLP
-24 YGLPDFRAIG
+24 YGLPDFAAIR

-44 AFVDHDAEIAAIVDN
+44 AFVDHDAEIAAIVAN
-59 PEAPTFANTL
+59 PEEPSFANTL
-69 EALERSGRL
+69 EALEASGRL
-78 LDRVA
+78 LERVA
-83 AYFFNIAGTDATEER
+83 AYFFNVAGTDATDER

-118 NEGLWSR
+118 NEGLWGR
-125 IKRVAERYDESA
+125 IKRVAELYDGPA
-137 APSSGAPEL
+137 AASSGPDAGTGEVPEL

-155 KIVRDFR
+155 KVVRDFR

-174 RLKEINARL
+174 RLKEINSRL
-183 SELSTAFGE
+183 SELSIAFGE
-192 NLLADTNDRAVVVT
+192 NLLADTNERAVAIT
-206 EEADLAGLSDAAK
+206 DEAELAGLSQAAK
-219 DNLARYARK
+219 DNFARYARK
-228 AGKDDGWLIPLD
+228 AGHDAGWLIPLD
-240 LPSVQAILADLES
+240 LPSVQAVLTDLES
-253 PDTRARVYAAS
+253 PDARARVYAAS

-288 KARLLGYD
+288 RARLLGYD
-296 SHADYVIADETAG
+296 THADYVIADETAG

-324 AVANAEDEYKR
+324 AVANAEGEYKR

-343 TVADRTAGDEM
+343 TGD
-354 AADEMAGAG
+354 
-363 GGTGDADGAEPIEG
+363 DAYEG
-377 AGDVGAPDWP
+377 ATEVGAPDWP
-387 YWAERRRAEEFAVD
+387 YWAERRRSSEFAVD
-401 GEKLKA
+401 GEELSR

-419 FHAAKKLYG
+419 FHAAKLLFG
-428 IDVVPRED
+428 IEVVPRED
-436 LTGYAP
+436 LVGYAP
-442 GVTVWEVRDE
+442 GVQVWEVRD
-452 NATAAATGTDA
+452 
-463 EIAADAKTAADSAS
+463 ADADFDADAS
-477 GADAGTDADAGAAS
+477 SDAGTDS
-491 RDTGI
+491 GI
-496 GLLLTDF
+496 GLILTDF

-515 SSFVDQSHLLRTK
+515 SSFVEQSHLLGTK

-613 EPIPDELVEA
+613 EPIPGELVEA

-650 SLSPEEAAAVT
+650 SLSPEEAAAVG

-666 EQKALEEYGL
+666 EQRALEEFGL

-686 STYFNHIFAGG
+686 SSYFNHIFAGG
-697 YSADYYSYLWAEALD
+697 YSAGYYSYLWAEALD
-712 ADGYGWF
+712 ADGFGWF
-719 TDNGG
+719 ADNGG

-730 DHFRGTILSRG
+730 DRFRSLILSRG
-741 GAIDFA
+741 GAIDFTG
-747 EAYRSFRGR
+747 AYREFRGR
-756 DKDIRPLLERRGLA
+756 DKDIRPLLERRGLS
-770 GADVG
+770 GADASVG

>member
-1 MINEDAQDQTIA
+1 MNATSPETTDSRATSGTATGTATD
-13 ANPLLTPSTLP
+13 NPLLAPSTLP
-24 YGLPDFRAIG
+24 YGLPDFAAIR

-44 AFVDHDAEIAAIVDN
+44 AFVDHDAEIAAIVAN
-59 PEAPTFANTL
+59 PEEPSFANTL
-69 EALERSGRL
+69 EALEASGRL
-78 LDRVA
+78 LERVA
-83 AYFFNIAGTDATEER
+83 AYFFNVAGTDATDER

-118 NEGLWSR
+118 NEGLWGR
-125 IKRVAERYDESA
+125 IKRVAELYDGPA
-137 APSSGAPEL
+137 AASSGPDAGTGEVPEL

-155 KIVRDFR
+155 KVVRDFR

-174 RLKEINARL
+174 RLKEINSRL

-192 NLLADTNDRAVVVT
+192 NLLADTNERAVSIT
-206 EEADLAGLSDAAK
+206 DEAELAGLSQAAK
-219 DNLARYARK
+219 DNFARYARK
-228 AGKDDGWLIPLD
+228 AGRDAGWLIPLD
-240 LPSVQAILADLES
+240 LPSVQAVLTDLES
-253 PDTRARVYAAS
+253 PDARARVYAAS

-288 KARLLGYD
+288 RARLLGYD
-296 SHADYVIADETAG
+296 THADYVIADETAG

-324 AVANAEDEYKR
+324 AVANAEGEYKR

-343 TVADRTAGDEM
+343 TGD
-354 AADEMAGAG
+354 
-363 GGTGDADGAEPIEG
+363 DAYEG
-377 AGDVGAPDWP
+377 ATEVGAPDWP
-387 YWAERRRAEEFAVD
+387 YWAERRRSSEFAVD
-401 GEKLKA
+401 GEELSR

-419 FHAAKKLYG
+419 FHAAKLLFG
-428 IDVVPRED
+428 IEVVPRED
-436 LTGYAP
+436 LVGYAP
-442 GVTVWEVRDE
+442 GVQVWEVRD
-452 NATAAATGTDA
+452 
-463 EIAADAKTAADSAS
+463 ADADSDADTSS
-477 GADAGTDADAGAAS
+477 DAGADS
-491 RDTGI
+491 GI
-496 GLLLTDF
+496 GLILTDF

-515 SSFVDQSHLLRTK
+515 SSFVEQSHLLGTK

-613 EPIPDELVEA
+613 EPIPGELVEA

-650 SLSPEEAAAVT
+650 SLSPEEAAAVG

-666 EQKALEEYGL
+666 EQRALEEFGL

-686 STYFNHIFAGG
+686 SSYFNHIFAGG
-697 YSADYYSYLWAEALD
+697 YSAGYYSYLWAEALD
-712 ADGYGWF
+712 ADGFGWF
-719 TDNGG
+719 ADNGG

-730 DHFRGTILSRG
+730 DRFRSLILSRG
-741 GAIDFA
+741 GAIDFTG
-747 EAYRSFRGR
+747 AYREFRGR
-756 DKDIRPLLERRGLA
+756 DKDIRPLLERRGLS
-770 GADVG
+770 GADASVG

>member
-1 MINEDAQDQTIA
+1 MNATSPETTDSRATSGTATSTATD
-13 ANPLLTPSTLP
+13 NPLLAPSTLP
-24 YGLPDFRAIG
+24 YGLPDFAAIR

-44 AFVDHDAEIAAIVDN
+44 AFVDHDAEIAAIVAN
-59 PEAPTFANTL
+59 PEEPSFANTL
-69 EALERSGRL
+69 EALEASGRL
-78 LDRVA
+78 LERVA
-83 AYFFNIAGTDATEER
+83 AYFFNVAGTDATDER

-118 NEGLWSR
+118 NEGLWGR
-125 IKRVAERYDESA
+125 IKRVAELYDGPA
-137 APSSGAPEL
+137 AASSGPDAGTGEVPEL

-155 KIVRDFR
+155 KVVRDFR

-174 RLKEINARL
+174 RLKEINSRL

-192 NLLADTNDRAVVVT
+192 NLLADTNERAVAIT
-206 EEADLAGLSDAAK
+206 DEAELAGLSQAAK
-219 DNLARYARK
+219 DNFARYARK
-228 AGKDDGWLIPLD
+228 AGRDAGWLIPLD
-240 LPSVQAILADLES
+240 LPSVQAVLTDLES
-253 PDTRARVYAAS
+253 PDARARVYAAS

-288 KARLLGYD
+288 RARLLGYD
-296 SHADYVIADETAG
+296 THADYVIADETAG

-324 AVANAEDEYKR
+324 AVANAEGEYKR

-343 TVADRTAGDEM
+343 TGD
-354 AADEMAGAG
+354 
-363 GGTGDADGAEPIEG
+363 DAYEG
-377 AGDVGAPDWP
+377 ATEVGAPDWP
-387 YWAERRRAEEFAVD
+387 YWAERRRSSEFAVD
-401 GEKLKA
+401 GEELSR

-419 FHAAKKLYG
+419 FHAAKLLFG
-428 IDVVPRED
+428 IEVVPRED
-436 LTGYAP
+436 LVGYAP
-442 GVTVWEVRDE
+442 GVQVWEVRD
-452 NATAAATGTDA
+452 
-463 EIAADAKTAADSAS
+463 ADADS
-477 GADAGTDADAGAAS
+477 DADASSDAGADS
-491 RDTGI
+491 GI
-496 GLLLTDF
+496 GLILTDF

-515 SSFVDQSHLLRTK
+515 SSFVEQSHLLGTK

-613 EPIPDELVEA
+613 EPIPGELVEA

-650 SLSPEEAAAVT
+650 SLSPEEAAAVG

-666 EQKALEEYGL
+666 EQRALEEFGL

-686 STYFNHIFAGG
+686 SSYFNHIFAGG
-697 YSADYYSYLWAEALD
+697 YSAGYYSYLWAEALD
-712 ADGYGWF
+712 ADGFGWF
-719 TDNGG
+719 ADNGG

-730 DHFRGTILSRG
+730 DRFRSLILSRG
-741 GAIDFA
+741 GAIDFTG
-747 EAYRSFRGR
+747 AYREFRGR
-756 DKDIRPLLERRGLA
+756 DKDIRPLLERRGLS
-770 GADVG
+770 GADASVG

>member
-1 MINEDAQDQTIA
+1 MNATSPETTDSRATSGTATSTATD
-13 ANPLLTPSTLP
+13 NPLLAPSTLP
-24 YGLPDFRAIG
+24 YGLPDFAAIR

-44 AFVDHDAEIAAIVDN
+44 AFVDHDAEIAAIVAN
-59 PEAPTFANTL
+59 PEEPSFANTL
-69 EALERSGRL
+69 EALEASGRL
-78 LDRVA
+78 LERVA
-83 AYFFNIAGTDATEER
+83 AYFFNVAGTDATDER

-118 NEGLWSR
+118 NEGLWGR
-125 IKRVAERYDESA
+125 IKRVAELYDGPA
-137 APSSGAPEL
+137 AASSGPDAGTGEVPEL

-155 KIVRDFR
+155 KVVRDFR

-174 RLKEINARL
+174 RLKEINSRL

-192 NLLADTNDRAVVVT
+192 NLLADTNERAVAIT
-206 EEADLAGLSDAAK
+206 DEAELAGLSQAAK
-219 DNLARYARK
+219 DNFARYARK
-228 AGKDDGWLIPLD
+228 AGHDAGWLIPLD
-240 LPSVQAILADLES
+240 LPSVQAVLTDLES
-253 PDTRARVYAAS
+253 PDARARVYAAS

-288 KARLLGYD
+288 RARLLGYD
-296 SHADYVIADETAG
+296 THADYVIADETAG

-324 AVANAEDEYKR
+324 AVANAEGEYKR

-343 TVADRTAGDEM
+343 TGD
-354 AADEMAGAG
+354 
-363 GGTGDADGAEPIEG
+363 DAYEG
-377 AGDVGAPDWP
+377 ATEVGAPDWP
-387 YWAERRRAEEFAVD
+387 YWAERRRSSEFAVD
-401 GEKLKA
+401 GEELSR

-419 FHAAKKLYG
+419 FHAAKLLFG
-428 IDVVPRED
+428 IEVVPRED
-436 LTGYAP
+436 LVGYAP
-442 GVTVWEVRDE
+442 GVQVWEVRD
-452 NATAAATGTDA
+452 
-463 EIAADAKTAADSAS
+463 ADADFDADAS
-477 GADAGTDADAGAAS
+477 SDAGTDS
-491 RDTGI
+491 GI
-496 GLLLTDF
+496 GLILTDF
-503 FSRPTKRGGAWM
+503 LSRPTKRGGAWM
-515 SSFVDQSHLLRTK
+515 SSFVEQSHLLGTK

-613 EPIPDELVEA
+613 EPIPGELVEA

-650 SLSPEEAAAVT
+650 SLSPEEAAAVG

-666 EQKALEEYGL
+666 EQRALEEFGL

-686 STYFNHIFAGG
+686 SSYFNHIFAGG
-697 YSADYYSYLWAEALD
+697 YSAGYYSYLWAEALD
-712 ADGYGWF
+712 ADGFGWF
-719 TDNGG
+719 ADNGG

-730 DHFRGTILSRG
+730 DRFRSLILSRG
-741 GAIDFA
+741 GAIDFTG
-747 EAYRSFRGR
+747 AYREFRGR
-756 DKDIRPLLERRGLA
+756 DKDIRPLLERRGLS
-770 GADVG
+770 GADASVG

>member
-1 MINEDAQDQTIA
+1 MNASSSETIA
-13 ANPLLTPSTLP
+13 DNPLLTPSTLP
-24 YGLPDFRAIG
+24 YGLPDFGAIG

-69 EALERSGRL
+69 EALEKSGRL

-83 AYFFNIAGTDATEER
+83 GYFFNIAGTDATEER
-98 LAIEAVI
+98 LAIEAAI

-118 NEGLWSR
+118 NEGLWAR
-125 IKRVAERYDESA
+125 IKKVAELYDESA
-137 APSSGAPEL
+137 SASSGGAGPDARDADGGESAASEVPEL

-155 KIVRDFR
+155 KVVRDFR
-162 RAGADLDDEGKT
+162 RAGADLDDAGKT

-206 EEADLAGLSDAAK
+206 DEADLAGLSDAAK

-228 AGKDDGWLIPLD
+228 AGRSDGWLIPLD
-240 LPSVQAILADLES
+240 LPSVQAILTDLES

-264 IARGTGEGHDNRPV
+264 IARGTGAGHDNRPV

-296 SHADYVIADETAG
+296 THADYVISDETAG
-309 DAAAAKKLITDLAPA
+309 NVAAAKKLITDLAPA
-324 AVANAEDEYKR
+324 AVANAEGEYKR

-343 TVADRTAGDEM
+343 TVG
-354 AADEMAGAG
+354 AGAG
-363 GGTGDADGAEPIEG
+363 IDGADDAESVEG

-436 LTGYAP
+436 LAGYAP
-442 GVTVWEVRDE
+442 GVTVWEVRD
-452 NATAAATGTDA
+452 G
-463 EIAADAKTAADSAS
+463 
-477 GADAGTDADAGAAS
+477 GADGGAVAGTEAGADTGGGVGAES
-491 RDTGI
+491 RDSGI

-515 SSFVDQSHLLRTK
+515 SSFVDQSHLLGTK

-533 VLNIAEPAEGEA
+533 VLNIAEPAEGEP

-600 SILSNYAFHVDTG
+600 SILANYAFHVDTG

-630 GEGFATTEYLAASAL
+630 GEGFATAEYLAASAL

-697 YSADYYSYLWAEALD
+697 YSAGYYSYLWAEALD

-724 ATRAGG
+724 ATRTAG
-730 DHFRGTILSRG
+730 DHFRATILSRG
-741 GAIDFA
+741 GAIDFT
-747 EAYRSFRGR
+747 EAYRTFRGR

>member
-1 MINEDAQDQTIA
+1 MNATSPETTDSRATSGTATGTATD
-13 ANPLLTPSTLP
+13 NPLLAPSTLP
-24 YGLPDFRAIG
+24 YGLPDFAAIR

-44 AFVDHDAEIAAIVDN
+44 AFVDHDAEIAAIVAN
-59 PEAPTFANTL
+59 PEEPSFANTL
-69 EALERSGRL
+69 EALEASGRL
-78 LDRVA
+78 LERVA
-83 AYFFNIAGTDATEER
+83 AYFFNVAGTDATDER

-118 NEGLWSR
+118 NEGLWGR
-125 IKRVAERYDESA
+125 IKRVAELYDGPAA
-137 APSSGAPEL
+137 APSVPDAGTGEVPEL

-155 KIVRDFR
+155 KVVRDFR

-174 RLKEINARL
+174 RLKEINSRL

-192 NLLADTNDRAVVVT
+192 NLLADTNERAVSIT
-206 EEADLAGLSDAAK
+206 DEAELAGLSQAAK
-219 DNLARYARK
+219 DNVARYARK
-228 AGKDDGWLIPLD
+228 AGRDAGWLIPLD
-240 LPSVQAILADLES
+240 LPSVQAVLTDLES
-253 PDTRARVYAAS
+253 PDARARVYAAS

-288 KARLLGYD
+288 RARLLGYD
-296 SHADYVIADETAG
+296 THADYVIADETAG

-324 AVANAEDEYKR
+324 AVANAEGEYKR

-343 TVADRTAGDEM
+343 TGD
-354 AADEMAGAG
+354 
-363 GGTGDADGAEPIEG
+363 DAYEG
-377 AGDVGAPDWP
+377 ATEVGAPDWP
-387 YWAERRRAEEFAVD
+387 YWAERRRSSEFAVD
-401 GEKLKA
+401 GEELSR

-419 FHAAKKLYG
+419 FHAAKLLFG
-428 IDVVPRED
+428 IEVVPRED
-436 LTGYAP
+436 LVGYAP
-442 GVTVWEVRDE
+442 GVQVWEVRD
-452 NATAAATGTDA
+452 
-463 EIAADAKTAADSAS
+463 ADADS
-477 GADAGTDADAGAAS
+477 DADASSDAGADS
-491 RDTGI
+491 GI
-496 GLLLTDF
+496 GLILTDF

-515 SSFVDQSHLLRTK
+515 SSFVEQSHLLGTK

-613 EPIPDELVEA
+613 EPIPGELVEA

-650 SLSPEEAAAVT
+650 SLSPEEAAAVG

-666 EQKALEEYGL
+666 EQRALEEFGL

-686 STYFNHIFAGG
+686 SSYFNHIFAGG
-697 YSADYYSYLWAEALD
+697 YSAGYYSYLWAEALD
-712 ADGYGWF
+712 ADGFGWF
-719 TDNGG
+719 ADNGG

-730 DHFRGTILSRG
+730 DRFRSLILSRG
-741 GAIDFA
+741 GAIDFTG
-747 EAYRSFRGR
+747 AYREFRGR
-756 DKDIRPLLERRGLA
+756 DKDIRPLLERRGLS
-770 GADVG
+770 GADASVG

>member
-1 MINEDAQDQTIA
+1 MNATPPETTDSRATSGTATSTATD
-13 ANPLLTPSTLP
+13 NPLLAPSTLP
-24 YGLPDFRAIG
+24 YGLPDFAAIR

-44 AFVDHDAEIAAIVDN
+44 AFVDHDAEIAAIVAN
-59 PEAPTFANTL
+59 PEEPSFANTL
-69 EALERSGRL
+69 EALEASGRL
-78 LDRVA
+78 LERVA
-83 AYFFNIAGTDATEER
+83 AYFFNVAGTDATDER

-118 NEGLWSR
+118 NEGLWGR
-125 IKRVAERYDESA
+125 IKRVAELYDGPA
-137 APSSGAPEL
+137 AASSGPDAGTGEVPEL

-155 KIVRDFR
+155 KVVRDFR

-174 RLKEINARL
+174 RLKEINSRL

-192 NLLADTNDRAVVVT
+192 NLLADTNERAVAIT
-206 EEADLAGLSDAAK
+206 DEAELAGLSQAAK
-219 DNLARYARK
+219 DNFARYARK
-228 AGKDDGWLIPLD
+228 AGHDAGWLIPLD
-240 LPSVQAILADLES
+240 LPSVQAVLTDLES
-253 PDTRARVYAAS
+253 PDARARVYAAS

-288 KARLLGYD
+288 RARLLGYD
-296 SHADYVIADETAG
+296 THADYVIADETAG

-324 AVANAEDEYKR
+324 AVANAEGEYKR

-343 TVADRTAGDEM
+343 TGD
-354 AADEMAGAG
+354 
-363 GGTGDADGAEPIEG
+363 DAYEG
-377 AGDVGAPDWP
+377 ATEVGAPDWP
-387 YWAERRRAEEFAVD
+387 YWAERRRSSEFAVD
-401 GEKLKA
+401 GEELSR

-419 FHAAKKLYG
+419 FHAAKLLFG
-428 IDVVPRED
+428 IEVVPRED
-436 LTGYAP
+436 LVGYAP
-442 GVTVWEVRDE
+442 GVQVWEVRD
-452 NATAAATGTDA
+452 
-463 EIAADAKTAADSAS
+463 ADADS
-477 GADAGTDADAGAAS
+477 
-491 RDTGI
+491 GI
-496 GLLLTDF
+496 GLILTDF

-515 SSFVDQSHLLRTK
+515 SSFVEQSHLLGTK

-613 EPIPDELVEA
+613 EPIPGELVEA

-650 SLSPEEAAAVT
+650 SLSPEEAAAVG

-666 EQKALEEYGL
+666 EQRALEEFGL

-686 STYFNHIFAGG
+686 SSYFNHIFAGG
-697 YSADYYSYLWAEALD
+697 YSAGYYSYLWAEALD
-712 ADGYGWF
+712 ADGFGWF
-719 TDNGG
+719 ADNGG

-730 DHFRGTILSRG
+730 DRFRSLILSRG
-741 GAIDFA
+741 GAIDFTG
-747 EAYRSFRGR
+747 AYREFRGR
-756 DKDIRPLLERRGLA
+756 DKDIRPLLERRGLS
-770 GADVG
+770 GADASVG

>member
-1 MINEDAQDQTIA
+1 MNATSPETTDSRATSGTATGTATD
-13 ANPLLTPSTLP
+13 NPLLAPSTLP
-24 YGLPDFRAIG
+24 YGLPDFAAIR

-44 AFVDHDAEIAAIVDN
+44 AFVDHDAEIAAIVAN
-59 PEAPTFANTL
+59 PEEPSFANTL
-69 EALERSGRL
+69 EALEASGRL
-78 LDRVA
+78 LERVA
-83 AYFFNIAGTDATEER
+83 AYFFNVAGTDATDER

-118 NEGLWSR
+118 NEGLWGR
-125 IKRVAERYDESA
+125 IKRVAELYDGPAA
-137 APSSGAPEL
+137 APSGPDAGTGEVPEL

-155 KIVRDFR
+155 KVVRDFR

-174 RLKEINARL
+174 RLKEINSRL

-192 NLLADTNDRAVVVT
+192 NLLADTNERAVSIT
-206 EEADLAGLSDAAK
+206 DEAELAGLSQAAK
-219 DNLARYARK
+219 DNFARYARK
-228 AGKDDGWLIPLD
+228 AGRDAGWLIPLD
-240 LPSVQAILADLES
+240 LPSVQAVLTDLES
-253 PDTRARVYAAS
+253 PDARARVYAAS

-288 KARLLGYD
+288 RARLLGYD
-296 SHADYVIADETAG
+296 THADYVIADETAG

-324 AVANAEDEYKR
+324 AVANAEGEYKR

-343 TVADRTAGDEM
+343 TGD
-354 AADEMAGAG
+354 
-363 GGTGDADGAEPIEG
+363 DAYEG
-377 AGDVGAPDWP
+377 ATEVGAPDWP
-387 YWAERRRAEEFAVD
+387 YWAERRRSSEFAVD
-401 GEKLKA
+401 GEELSR

-419 FHAAKKLYG
+419 FHAAKLLFG
-428 IDVVPRED
+428 IEVVPRED
-436 LTGYAP
+436 LVGYAP
-442 GVTVWEVRDE
+442 GVQVWEVRD
-452 NATAAATGTDA
+452 
-463 EIAADAKTAADSAS
+463 ADADS
-477 GADAGTDADAGAAS
+477 
-491 RDTGI
+491 GI
-496 GLLLTDF
+496 GLILTDF

-515 SSFVDQSHLLRTK
+515 SSFVEQSHLLGTK

-613 EPIPDELVEA
+613 EPIPGELVEA

-650 SLSPEEAAAVT
+650 SLSPEEAAAVG

-666 EQKALEEYGL
+666 EQRALEEFGL

-686 STYFNHIFAGG
+686 SSYFNHIFAGG
-697 YSADYYSYLWAEALD
+697 YSAGYYSYLWAEALD
-712 ADGYGWF
+712 ADGFGWF
-719 TDNGG
+719 ADNGG

-730 DHFRGTILSRG
+730 DRFRSLILSRG
-741 GAIDFA
+741 GAIDFTG
-747 EAYRSFRGR
+747 AYREFRGR
-756 DKDIRPLLERRGLA
+756 DKDIRPLLERRGLS
-770 GADVG
+770 GADASVG

>member
-1 MINEDAQDQTIA
+1 MNATSPETTDSRATSGTATSTATD
-13 ANPLLTPSTLP
+13 NPLLAPSTLP
-24 YGLPDFRAIG
+24 YGLPDFAAIR

-44 AFVDHDAEIAAIVDN
+44 AFVDHDAEIAAIVAN
-59 PEAPTFANTL
+59 PEEPSFANTL
-69 EALERSGRL
+69 EALEASGRL
-78 LDRVA
+78 LERVA
-83 AYFFNIAGTDATEER
+83 AYFFNVAGTDATDER

-118 NEGLWSR
+118 NEGLWGR
-125 IKRVAERYDESA
+125 IKRVAELYDGPA
-137 APSSGAPEL
+137 AASSGPDAGTGEVPEL

-155 KIVRDFR
+155 KVVRDFR

-174 RLKEINARL
+174 RLKEINSRL

-192 NLLADTNDRAVVVT
+192 NLLADTNERAVAIT
-206 EEADLAGLSDAAK
+206 DEAELAGLSQAAK
-219 DNLARYARK
+219 DNFARYARK
-228 AGKDDGWLIPLD
+228 AGHDAGWLIPLD
-240 LPSVQAILADLES
+240 LPSVQAVLTDLES
-253 PDTRARVYAAS
+253 PDARARVYAAS

-288 KARLLGYD
+288 RARLLGYD
-296 SHADYVIADETAG
+296 THADYVIADETAG

-324 AVANAEDEYKR
+324 AVANAEGEYKR

-343 TVADRTAGDEM
+343 TGD
-354 AADEMAGAG
+354 
-363 GGTGDADGAEPIEG
+363 DAYEG
-377 AGDVGAPDWP
+377 ATEVGAPDWP
-387 YWAERRRAEEFAVD
+387 YWAERRRSSEFAVD
-401 GEKLKA
+401 GEELSR

-419 FHAAKKLYG
+419 FHAAKLLFG
-428 IDVVPRED
+428 IEVVPRED
-436 LTGYAP
+436 LVGYAP
-442 GVTVWEVRDE
+442 GVQVWEVRD
-452 NATAAATGTDA
+452 
-463 EIAADAKTAADSAS
+463 ADADS
-477 GADAGTDADAGAAS
+477 
-491 RDTGI
+491 GI
-496 GLLLTDF
+496 GLILTDF

-515 SSFVDQSHLLRTK
+515 SSFVEQSHLLGTK

-613 EPIPDELVEA
+613 EPIPGELVEA

-650 SLSPEEAAAVT
+650 SLSPEEAAAVG

-666 EQKALEEYGL
+666 EQRALEEFGL

-686 STYFNHIFAGG
+686 SSYFNHIFAGG
-697 YSADYYSYLWAEALD
+697 YSAGYYSYLWAEALD
-712 ADGYGWF
+712 ADGFGWF
-719 TDNGG
+719 ADNGG

-730 DHFRGTILSRG
+730 DRFRSLILSRG
-741 GAIDFA
+741 GAIDFTG
-747 EAYRSFRGR
+747 AYREFRGR
-756 DKDIRPLLERRGLA
+756 DKDIRPLLERRGLS
-770 GADVG
+770 GADASVG

>member
-1 MINEDAQDQTIA
+1 MNATPPETTDSRATSGTATSTATD
-13 ANPLLTPSTLP
+13 NPLLAPSTLP
-24 YGLPDFRAIG
+24 YGLPDFAAIR

-44 AFVDHDAEIAAIVDN
+44 AFVDHDAEIAAIVAN
-59 PEAPTFANTL
+59 PEEPSFANTL
-69 EALERSGRL
+69 EALEASGRL
-78 LDRVA
+78 LERVA
-83 AYFFNIAGTDATEER
+83 AYFFNVAGTDATDER

-118 NEGLWSR
+118 NEGLWGR
-125 IKRVAERYDESA
+125 IKRVAELYDGPA
-137 APSSGAPEL
+137 AASSGPDAGTGEVPEL

-155 KIVRDFR
+155 KVVRDFR

-174 RLKEINARL
+174 RLKEINSRL

-192 NLLADTNDRAVVVT
+192 NLLADTNERAVAIT
-206 EEADLAGLSDAAK
+206 DEAELAGLSQAAK
-219 DNLARYARK
+219 DNFARYARK
-228 AGKDDGWLIPLD
+228 AGHDAGWLIPLD
-240 LPSVQAILADLES
+240 LPSVQAVLTDLES
-253 PDTRARVYAAS
+253 PDARARVYAAS

-288 KARLLGYD
+288 RARLLGYD
-296 SHADYVIADETAG
+296 THADYVIADETAG

-324 AVANAEDEYKR
+324 AVANAEGEYKR

-343 TVADRTAGDEM
+343 TGD
-354 AADEMAGAG
+354 
-363 GGTGDADGAEPIEG
+363 DAYEG
-377 AGDVGAPDWP
+377 ATEVGAPDWP
-387 YWAERRRAEEFAVD
+387 YWAERRRSSEFAVD
-401 GEKLKA
+401 GEELSR

-419 FHAAKKLYG
+419 FHAAKLLFG
-428 IDVVPRED
+428 IEVVPRED
-436 LTGYAP
+436 LVGYAP
-442 GVTVWEVRDE
+442 GVQVWEVRD
-452 NATAAATGTDA
+452 
-463 EIAADAKTAADSAS
+463 ADADFDADAS
-477 GADAGTDADAGAAS
+477 SDAGTDS
-491 RDTGI
+491 GI
-496 GLLLTDF
+496 GLILTDF
-503 FSRPTKRGGAWM
+503 LSRPTKRGGAWM
-515 SSFVDQSHLLRTK
+515 SSFVEQSHLLGTK

-613 EPIPDELVEA
+613 EPIPGELVEA

-650 SLSPEEAAAVT
+650 SLSPEEAAAVG

-666 EQKALEEYGL
+666 EQRALEEFGL

-686 STYFNHIFAGG
+686 SSYFNHIFAGG
-697 YSADYYSYLWAEALD
+697 YSAGYYSYLWAEALD
-712 ADGYGWF
+712 ADGFGWF
-719 TDNGG
+719 ADNGG

-730 DHFRGTILSRG
+730 DRFRSLILSRG
-741 GAIDFA
+741 GAIDFTG
-747 EAYRSFRGR
+747 AYREFRGR
-756 DKDIRPLLERRGLA
+756 DKDIRPLLERRGLS
-770 GADVG
+770 GADASVG

>member
-1 MINEDAQDQTIA
+1 MNATSPETTDSRATSGTATGTASD
-13 ANPLLTPSTLP
+13 NPLLAPSALP
-24 YGLPDFRAIG
+24 YGLPDFAAIR

-44 AFVDHDAEIAAIVDN
+44 AFVDHDAEIAAIVAN
-59 PEAPTFANTL
+59 PEEPSFANTL
-69 EALERSGRL
+69 EALEASGRL
-78 LDRVA
+78 LERVA
-83 AYFFNIAGTDATEER
+83 AYFFNVTGTDATDER

-118 NEGLWSR
+118 NEGLWGR
-125 IKRVAERYDESA
+125 IKRVAELYDGPA
-137 APSSGAPEL
+137 AASSGPDAGTGEVPEL

-155 KIVRDFR
+155 KVVRDFR
-162 RAGADLDDEGKT
+162 RAGADLDDEGRT
-174 RLKEINARL
+174 RLKEINSRL

-192 NLLADTNDRAVVVT
+192 NLLADTNERAVSIT
-206 EEADLAGLSDAAK
+206 DEAELAGLSQAAK
-219 DNLARYARK
+219 DNFARYARK
-228 AGKDDGWLIPLD
+228 AGRDAGWLIPLD
-240 LPSVQAILADLES
+240 LPSVQAVLTDLES
-253 PDTRARVYAAS
+253 PDARARVYAAS
-264 IARGTGEGHDNRPV
+264 IARGTGDGHDNRPV

-288 KARLLGYD
+288 RARLLGYD
-296 SHADYVIADETAG
+296 THADYVIADETAG

-324 AVANAEDEYKR
+324 AVANAEGEYKR

-343 TVADRTAGDEM
+343 TGD
-354 AADEMAGAG
+354 
-363 GGTGDADGAEPIEG
+363 DAYEG
-377 AGDVGAPDWP
+377 ATEVGAPDWP
-387 YWAERRRAEEFAVD
+387 YWAERRRSSEFAVD
-401 GEKLKA
+401 GEELSR

-419 FHAAKKLYG
+419 FHAAKLLFG
-428 IDVVPRED
+428 IEVVPRED
-436 LTGYAP
+436 LVGYAP
-442 GVTVWEVRDE
+442 GVQVWEVRD
-452 NATAAATGTDA
+452 
-463 EIAADAKTAADSAS
+463 ADASS
-477 GADAGTDADAGAAS
+477 DAGADS
-491 RDTGI
+491 GI
-496 GLLLTDF
+496 GLILTDF

-515 SSFVDQSHLLRTK
+515 SSFVEQSHLLGTK

-613 EPIPDELVEA
+613 EPIPGELVEA

-650 SLSPEEAAAVT
+650 SLSPEEAAAVG

-666 EQKALEEYGL
+666 EQRALEEFGL

-686 STYFNHIFAGG
+686 SSYFNHIFAGG
-697 YSADYYSYLWAEALD
+697 YSAGYYSYLWAEALD
-712 ADGYGWF
+712 ADGFGWF
-719 TDNGG
+719 ADNGG

-730 DHFRGTILSRG
+730 DRFRSLILSRG
-741 GAIDFA
+741 GAIDFTG
-747 EAYRSFRGR
+747 AYREFRGR
-756 DKDIRPLLERRGLA
+756 DKDIRPLLERRGLS
-770 GADVG
+770 GADASVG

>member
-1 MINEDAQDQTIA
+1 MNATSPETTDSRATSGTATGTATD
-13 ANPLLTPSTLP
+13 NPLLAPPTLP
-24 YGLPDFRAIG
+24 YGLPDFAAIR

-44 AFVDHDAEIAAIVDN
+44 AFVDHDAEIAAIVAN
-59 PEAPTFANTL
+59 PEEPSFANTL
-69 EALERSGRL
+69 EALEASGRL
-78 LDRVA
+78 LERVA
-83 AYFFNIAGTDATEER
+83 AYFFNVAGTDATDER

-118 NEGLWSR
+118 NEGLWGR
-125 IKRVAERYDESA
+125 IKRVAELYDGPA
-137 APSSGAPEL
+137 AASSGPDAGTGEVPEL

-155 KIVRDFR
+155 KVVRDFR

-174 RLKEINARL
+174 RLKEINSRL

-192 NLLADTNDRAVVVT
+192 NLLADTNERAVSIT
-206 EEADLAGLSDAAK
+206 DEAELAGLSQAAK
-219 DNLARYARK
+219 DNFARYARK
-228 AGKDDGWLIPLD
+228 AGRDAGWLIPLD
-240 LPSVQAILADLES
+240 LPSVQAVLTDLES
-253 PDTRARVYAAS
+253 PDARARVYAAS
-264 IARGTGEGHDNRPV
+264 IARGTGDGHDNRPV

-288 KARLLGYD
+288 RARLLGYD
-296 SHADYVIADETAG
+296 THADYVIADETAG

-324 AVANAEDEYKR
+324 AVANAEGEYKR

-343 TVADRTAGDEM
+343 TGD
-354 AADEMAGAG
+354 
-363 GGTGDADGAEPIEG
+363 DAYEG
-377 AGDVGAPDWP
+377 ATEVGAPDWP
-387 YWAERRRAEEFAVD
+387 YWAERRRSSEFAVD
-401 GEKLKA
+401 GEELSR

-419 FHAAKKLYG
+419 FHAAKLLFG
-428 IDVVPRED
+428 IEVVPRED
-436 LTGYAP
+436 LVGYAP
-442 GVTVWEVRDE
+442 GVQVWEVRD
-452 NATAAATGTDA
+452 
-463 EIAADAKTAADSAS
+463 ADADS
-477 GADAGTDADAGAAS
+477 DADASSDAGADS
-491 RDTGI
+491 GI
-496 GLLLTDF
+496 GLILTDF

-515 SSFVDQSHLLRTK
+515 SSFVEQSHLLGTK

-613 EPIPDELVEA
+613 EPIPGELVEA

-650 SLSPEEAAAVT
+650 SLSPEEAAAVG

-666 EQKALEEYGL
+666 EQRALEEFGL

-686 STYFNHIFAGG
+686 SSYFNHIFAGG
-697 YSADYYSYLWAEALD
+697 YSAGYYSYLWAEALD
-712 ADGYGWF
+712 ADGFGWF
-719 TDNGG
+719 ADNGG

-730 DHFRGTILSRG
+730 DRFRSLILSRG
-741 GAIDFA
+741 GAIDFTG
-747 EAYRSFRGR
+747 AYREFRGR
-756 DKDIRPLLERRGLA
+756 DKDIRPLLERRGLS
-770 GADVG
+770 GADASVG

>member
-1 MINEDAQDQTIA
+1 MLA
-13 ANPLLTPSTLP
+13 PSTLP
-24 YGLPDFRAIG
+24 YGLPDFAAIR

-44 AFVDHDAEIAAIVDN
+44 AFVDHDAEIAAIVAN
-59 PEAPTFANTL
+59 PEEPSFANTL
-69 EALERSGRL
+69 EALEASGRL
-78 LDRVA
+78 LERVA
-83 AYFFNIAGTDATEER
+83 AYFFNVAGTDATDER

-118 NEGLWSR
+118 NEGLWGR
-125 IKRVAERYDESA
+125 IKRVAELYDGPAA
-137 APSSGAPEL
+137 APSGPDAGTGEVPEL

-155 KIVRDFR
+155 KVVRDFR

-174 RLKEINARL
+174 RLKEINSRL

-192 NLLADTNDRAVVVT
+192 NLLADTNERAVAIT
-206 EEADLAGLSDAAK
+206 DEAELAGLSQAAK
-219 DNLARYARK
+219 DNFARYARK
-228 AGKDDGWLIPLD
+228 AGRDAGWLIPLD
-240 LPSVQAILADLES
+240 LPSVQAVLTDLES
-253 PDTRARVYAAS
+253 PDARARVYAAS

-288 KARLLGYD
+288 RARLLGYD
-296 SHADYVIADETAG
+296 THADYVIADETAG

-324 AVANAEDEYKR
+324 AVANAEGEYKR

-343 TVADRTAGDEM
+343 TGD
-354 AADEMAGAG
+354 
-363 GGTGDADGAEPIEG
+363 DAYEG
-377 AGDVGAPDWP
+377 ATEVGAPDWP
-387 YWAERRRAEEFAVD
+387 YWAERRRSSEFAVD
-401 GEKLKA
+401 GEELSR

-419 FHAAKKLYG
+419 FHAAKLLFG
-428 IDVVPRED
+428 IEVVPRED
-436 LTGYAP
+436 LVGYAP
-442 GVTVWEVRDE
+442 DVQVWEVRD
-452 NATAAATGTDA
+452 
-463 EIAADAKTAADSAS
+463 ADADS
-477 GADAGTDADAGAAS
+477 DADASSDAGADS
-491 RDTGI
+491 GI
-496 GLLLTDF
+496 GLILTDF

-515 SSFVDQSHLLRTK
+515 SSFVEQSHLLGTK

-613 EPIPDELVEA
+613 EPIPGELVEA

-650 SLSPEEAAAVT
+650 SLSPEEAAAVG

-666 EQKALEEYGL
+666 EQRALEEFGL

-686 STYFNHIFAGG
+686 SSYFNHIFAGG
-697 YSADYYSYLWAEALD
+697 YSAGYYSYLWAEALD
-712 ADGYGWF
+712 ADGFGWF
-719 TDNGG
+719 ADNGG

-730 DHFRGTILSRG
+730 DRFRSLILSRG
-741 GAIDFA
+741 GAIDFTG
-747 EAYRSFRGR
+747 AYREFRGR
-756 DKDIRPLLERRGLA
+756 DKDIRPLLERRGLS
-770 GADVG
+770 GADASVG

>member
-1 MINEDAQDQTIA
+1 MNATSPETTDPRATPGTSSGTATD
-13 ANPLLTPSTLP
+13 NPLLAPSTLP
-24 YGLPDFRAIG
+24 YGLPDFAAIR

-44 AFVDHDAEIAAIVDN
+44 AFVDHDAEIAAIVAN
-59 PEAPTFANTL
+59 PEEPSFANTL
-69 EALERSGRL
+69 EALEASGRL
-78 LDRVA
+78 LERVA
-83 AYFFNIAGTDATEER
+83 AYFFNVAGTDATDER
-98 LAIEAVI
+98 LAIEAAI

-118 NEGLWSR
+118 NEGLWGR
-125 IKRVAERYDESA
+125 IRRVAELYDGPAA
-137 APSSGAPEL
+137 APSGPDAGTGEVPEL

-155 KIVRDFR
+155 KVVRDFR

-174 RLKEINARL
+174 RLKEINSRL

-192 NLLADTNDRAVVVT
+192 NLLADTNERAVAIT
-206 EEADLAGLSDAAK
+206 DEAELAGLSQAAK
-219 DNLARYARK
+219 DNFARYARK
-228 AGKDDGWLIPLD
+228 AGRDAGWLIPLD
-240 LPSVQAILADLES
+240 LPSVQAVLTDLES
-253 PDTRARVYAAS
+253 PDARARVYAAS

-288 KARLLGYD
+288 RARLLGYD
-296 SHADYVIADETAG
+296 THADYVIADETAG

-324 AVANAEDEYKR
+324 AVANAEGEYKR

-343 TVADRTAGDEM
+343 TGD
-354 AADEMAGAG
+354 
-363 GGTGDADGAEPIEG
+363 DAYEG
-377 AGDVGAPDWP
+377 ATEVGAPDWP
-387 YWAERRRAEEFAVD
+387 YWAERRRSSEFAVD
-401 GEKLKA
+401 GEELSR

-419 FHAAKKLYG
+419 FHAAKLLFG
-428 IDVVPRED
+428 IEVVPRED
-436 LTGYAP
+436 LVGYAP
-442 GVTVWEVRDE
+442 GVQVWEVRD
-452 NATAAATGTDA
+452 
-463 EIAADAKTAADSAS
+463 ADADS
-477 GADAGTDADAGAAS
+477 DADASSDAGADS
-491 RDTGI
+491 GI
-496 GLLLTDF
+496 GLILTDF

-515 SSFVDQSHLLRTK
+515 SSFVEQSHLLGTK

-613 EPIPDELVEA
+613 EPIPGELVEA

-650 SLSPEEAAAVT
+650 SLSQEEAAAVG

-666 EQKALEEYGL
+666 EQRALEEFGL

-686 STYFNHIFAGG
+686 SSYFNHIFAGG
-697 YSADYYSYLWAEALD
+697 YSAGYYSYLWAEALD
-712 ADGYGWF
+712 ADGFGWF
-719 TDNGG
+719 ADNGG

-730 DHFRGTILSRG
+730 DRFRSLILSRG
-741 GAIDFA
+741 GAIDFTG
-747 EAYRSFRGR
+747 AYREFRGR
-756 DKDIRPLLERRGLA
+756 DKDIRPLLERRGLS
-770 GADVG
+770 GADASVG

>member
-1 MINEDAQDQTIA
+1 MNATSPETTDSRATSGTATGTATD
-13 ANPLLTPSTLP
+13 NPLLAPSTLP
-24 YGLPDFRAIG
+24 YGLPDFAAIR

-44 AFVDHDAEIAAIVDN
+44 AFVDHDAEIAAIVAN
-59 PEAPTFANTL
+59 PEEPSFANTL
-69 EALERSGRL
+69 EALEASGRL
-78 LDRVA
+78 LERVA
-83 AYFFNIAGTDATEER
+83 AYFFNVAGTDATDER

-118 NEGLWSR
+118 NEGLWGR
-125 IKRVAERYDESA
+125 IKRVAELYDGPA
-137 APSSGAPEL
+137 AASSGPDAGTGEVPEL

-155 KIVRDFR
+155 KVVRDFR

-174 RLKEINARL
+174 RLKEINSRL

-192 NLLADTNDRAVVVT
+192 NLLADTNERAVSIT
-206 EEADLAGLSDAAK
+206 DEAELAGLSQAAK
-219 DNLARYARK
+219 DNFARYARK
-228 AGKDDGWLIPLD
+228 AGRDAGWLIPLD
-240 LPSVQAILADLES
+240 LPSVQAVLTDLES
-253 PDTRARVYAAS
+253 PDARARVYAAS

-288 KARLLGYD
+288 RARLLGYD
-296 SHADYVIADETAG
+296 THADYVIADETAG

-324 AVANAEDEYKR
+324 AVANAEGEYKR

-343 TVADRTAGDEM
+343 TGD
-354 AADEMAGAG
+354 
-363 GGTGDADGAEPIEG
+363 DAYEG
-377 AGDVGAPDWP
+377 ATEVGAPDWP
-387 YWAERRRAEEFAVD
+387 YWAERRRSSEFAVD
-401 GEKLKA
+401 GEELSR

-419 FHAAKKLYG
+419 FHAAKLLFG
-428 IDVVPRED
+428 IEVVPRED
-436 LTGYAP
+436 LVGYAP
-442 GVTVWEVRDE
+442 GVQVWEVRD
-452 NATAAATGTDA
+452 
-463 EIAADAKTAADSAS
+463 ADADS
-477 GADAGTDADAGAAS
+477 DADASSDAGADS
-491 RDTGI
+491 GI
-496 GLLLTDF
+496 GLILTDF

-515 SSFVDQSHLLRTK
+515 SSFVEQSHLLGTK

-613 EPIPDELVEA
+613 EPIPGELVEA

-650 SLSPEEAAAVT
+650 SLSPEEAAAVG

-666 EQKALEEYGL
+666 EQRALEEFGL

-686 STYFNHIFAGG
+686 SSYFNHIFAGG
-697 YSADYYSYLWAEALD
+697 YSAGYYSYLWAEALD
-712 ADGYGWF
+712 ADGFGWF
-719 TDNGG
+719 ADNGG

-730 DHFRGTILSRG
+730 DRFRSLILSRG
-741 GAIDFA
+741 GAIDFTG
-747 EAYRSFRGR
+747 AYREFRGR
-756 DKDIRPLLERRGLA
+756 DKDIRPLLERRGLS
-770 GADVG
+770 GADASVG